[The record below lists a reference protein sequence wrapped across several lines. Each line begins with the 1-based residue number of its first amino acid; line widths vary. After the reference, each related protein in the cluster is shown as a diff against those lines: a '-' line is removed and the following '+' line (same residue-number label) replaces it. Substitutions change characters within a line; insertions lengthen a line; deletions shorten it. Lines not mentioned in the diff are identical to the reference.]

1 MGLTIGIDIGGT
13 FTDVVALDAGGKVA
27 NFTKVPSV
35 PADPSKAVMNGLER
49 ILELS
54 KASFADLDRVVHSS
68 TVSLNAIIE
77 RKGARMG
84 VVCTSGFEDLL
95 IMGRQK
101 RHDMY
106 DLFADPETPQFLCPR
121 RNIVG
126 ALERLSEKGE
136 VLQALDEQ
144 ALLASVGRL
153 VEDERIEALAICFL
167 FSYLNPAH
175 ELRAREV
182 LLGAFPALSLSIS
195 SDVDPQ
201 MREYE
206 RLLMT
211 SFDAYLKP
219 VAKRYLTNLAE
230 SLNGKAPGAQLQIMQ
245 SRGGIMGWR
254 QAADKPVSIALSGPS
269 AGVIGGSHTGRS
281 GGYGDLITV
290 DIGGTSCDIAIV
302 TQGKPLIATEGK
314 LDRFPVR
321 QQMID
326 VSCIGAGG
334 GSLAWQDDA
343 GALRVGPQS
352 AGSYPGPACYARGGE
367 QPAITDASVY
377 LGYLNPG
384 DFGCGGLALHPEL
397 AREALQKVAAQAGIS
412 IDELALGMHRILNA
426 KMADAIKVASVHRG
440 FDPRRFVLVGLGG
453 AGPVHAGALASM
465 LGCEK
470 ALIPQLPGVLCA
482 NGLLAA
488 DIEHEQSHTFLCE
501 AQQADPAEMAAAFQA
516 LADKCA
522 ERMAQDDIDPVRAT
536 LARSVDA
543 RYAGQSYD
551 LQVEVPAGPIT
562 QETVRELAARFHAAH
577 ERVYG
582 HAQRSQKVRF
592 VAVRAV
598 LSYKVANPQ
607 FGDPARGTMRDARKP
622 DRQALFDLARGF
634 EPTPVYDRHLLGPG
648 VAVPGPAILEQP
660 DTTTLVY
667 PGQVATV
674 DAVGNVII
682 QKAGPQP

>member
-1 MGLTIGIDIGGT
+1 MTIGIDIGGT
-13 FTDVVALDAGGKVA
+13 FTDVVALDETGKVST
-27 NFTKVPSV
+27 FTKVPSV

-54 KASFADLDRVVHSS
+54 HASFADLDRVVHSS

-84 VVCTSGFEDLL
+84 VVCTRGFEDLL

-121 RNIVG
+121 RSIVG
-126 ALERLSEKGE
+126 AVERLSEKGD
-136 VLQALDEQ
+136 VLEPLDEK
-144 ALLASVGRL
+144 ALVASVARL
-153 VEDERIEALAICFL
+153 VEDEGIEALAICLL
-167 FSYLNPAH
+167 FSYLNPVH
-175 ELRAREV
+175 EVRAREV
-182 LLGAFPALSLSIS
+182 LHEAFPALSLSIS

-219 VAKRYLTNLAE
+219 VAKRYLTNLAN
-230 SLNGKAPGAQLQIMQ
+230 SLDGKAPGAQLQIMQ

-254 QAADKPVSIALSGPS
+254 QAAEKPVSIALSGPS

-302 TQGKPLIATEGK
+302 THGKPLIATEGK

-334 GSLAWQDDA
+334 GSLAWQDEA

-352 AGSYPGPACYARGGE
+352 AGSYPGPACYARGGD

-397 AREALQKVAAQAGIS
+397 AREALQKVAAKAGIS
-412 IDELALGMHRILNA
+412 TDELALGMHRILNA

-470 ALIPQLPGVLCA
+470 ALIPRLPGVLCA

-488 DIEHEQSHTFLCE
+488 DIEHEQSRTFLCE
-501 AQQADPAEMAAAFQA
+501 AHQADPAEMAAAFQA
-516 LADKCA
+516 LADMCA
-522 ERMAQDDIDPVRAT
+522 ERMAQDDIDPAQAT

-551 LQVEVPAGPIT
+551 LQVEVPEGRIT
-562 QETVRELAARFHAAH
+562 QETVHELTARFHAAH

-607 FGDPARGTMRDARKP
+607 FGDAARGTIRDARKP
-622 DRQALFDLARGF
+622 DRQVLFDLARGF
-634 EPTPVYDRHLLGPG
+634 EPTPIYDRHLLGPG
-648 VAVPGPAILEQP
+648 VSLHGPAILEQP

-682 QKAGPQP
+682 QKAGTTP

>member
-13 FTDVVALDAGGKVA
+13 FTDVVALDGEGKVA
-27 NFTKVPSV
+27 TFTKVPSV

-54 KASFADLDRVVHSS
+54 RASFEDLDRVVHSS

-84 VVCTSGFEDLL
+84 VLCSSGFEDLL

-121 RNIVG
+121 RSIIG
-126 ALERLSEKGE
+126 AAERMSEKGE
-136 VLQALDEQ
+136 VLQALDEKT
-144 ALLASVGRL
+144 LVASVGRL
-153 VEDERIEALAICFL
+153 VEEERIEAMAVCFL
-167 FSYLNPAH
+167 FSYLNPSH
-175 ELRAREV
+175 ELRARDV
-182 LLGAFPALSLSIS
+182 LHEAFPSLELSIS
-195 SDVDPQ
+195 SEVDPQ

-219 VAKRYLTNLAE
+219 VARRYLTNLAS
-230 SLNGKAPGAQLQIMQ
+230 SLRAKAPNAQLQIMQ
-245 SRGGIMGWR
+245 SRGGIMGWK

-269 AGVIGGSHTGRS
+269 AGVIGGSHAGAS
-281 GGYGDLITV
+281 GGFGDLITV

-302 TQGKPLIATEGK
+302 TEGKPLIATEGK

-334 GSLAWQDDA
+334 GSLAWLDDA

-367 QPAITDASVY
+367 EPAITDASVY

-384 DFGCGGLALHPEL
+384 DFGCGGLALHPQL
-397 AREALQKVAAQAGIS
+397 AQVALEKVAAKAGIS

-426 KMADAIKVASVHRG
+426 KMTDAIKVASVHRG
-440 FDPRRFVLVGLGG
+440 FDPRKFVLVGLGG
-453 AGPVHAGALASM
+453 AGPVHAGALAAM

-488 DIEHEQSHTFLCE
+488 DIEHEQSRTFLCDS
-501 AQQADPAEMAAAFQA
+501 QQADPQEMEHAFQH
-516 LADKCA
+516 LVDKCA
-522 ERMAQDDIDPVRAT
+522 ERMSQDDINPAQAAV
-536 LARSVDA
+536 ARTVDA

-551 LQVEVPAGPIT
+551 LQIDVPPGAISS
-562 QETVRELAARFHAAH
+562 ETVRELAKRFHDAH

-582 HAQRSQKVRF
+582 HAQRAQKVRF

-598 LSYKVANPQ
+598 LSYKVANPK
-607 FGDPARGTMRDARKP
+607 FGDTARGTPRDARKP
-622 DRQALFDLARGF
+622 DRRVLFDLSRGF
-634 EPTPVYDRHLLGPG
+634 EMTPVYDRHLLGPG
-648 VAVPGPAILEQP
+648 ISVQGPAILEQP

-682 QKAGPQP
+682 QKAGTKP